1 MTIANKAVEYKLYIE
16 EKDVRTQQT
25 SSSWAEVVG
34 EQELHEERFEIHCQE
49 SQTDIES
56 S

>member
-1 MTIANKAVEYKLYIE
+1 MTIAHKAVEYKLCSE
-16 EKDVRTQQT
+16 EKDVYTQQT

-34 EQELHEERFEIHCQE
+34 EQELNKERFKIHCQE